1 MARPGTNGA
10 IREAGWGV
18 DRGGWG
24 WSGPSP
30 SVRKCTPAMLR
41 PRATL
46 EASLWSSPTI
56 VTPSSSALLSAINS
70 LPSADANMA
79 GHFLCGHG
87 LRKPSGVT
95 VAIIALMTVTH
106 APATTA
112 WPDGHEGC
120 VGDPSA
126 YCSAR

>member
-1 MARPGTNGA
+1 MWV
-10 IREAGWGV
+10 WGGLGV
-18 DRGGWG
+18 GVMWR

-56 VTPSSSALLSAINS
+56 VTPSSSALLSSTNL
-70 LPSADANMA
+70 LPSAAAILA
-79 GHFLCGHG
+79 GHALCGHG
-87 LRKPSGVT
+87 LRFSVTGST
-95 VAIIALMTVTH
+95 VASIALMTVTH

-112 WPDGHEGC
+112 WPAGHEGC
-120 VGDPSA
+120 VGAPSG